1 MATNPLNDIAATFL
15 SGGTTM
21 ILFIVIGVVAI
32 ILICLAAWLLMFRKR
47 WNLKVEFKMVRS
59 DGRIT
64 VPEWGKGQYD
74 AKSGIIWLKRKGM
87 RMKKEGVKAMRLDRY
102 LQGQNTI
109 TVVGNPG
116 NWRIVIPDSF
126 LEVVDTDTGEEA
138 TVITLKTDTRED
150 KSWSTYFERL
160 AGQTFTIQSFMA
172 EYGQFIGWGL
182 ILMVVIIANFVGFS
196 MVLGKLKG

>member
-1 MATNPLNDIAATFL
+1 MVLL
-15 SGGTTM
+15 
-21 ILFIVIGVVAI
+21 IVVGVIAI
-32 ILICLAAWLLMFRKR
+32 ILICFAAWFLLFRKR
-47 WNLKVEFKMVRS
+47 WNLKVEFKMIRS
-59 DGRIT
+59 DGRVT

-74 AKSGIIWLKRKGM
+74 AKSGIIWLKRKGI
-87 RMKKEGVKAMRLDRY
+87 RMKKEGIKAMRLDKY
-102 LQGQNTI
+102 LQGQNTV

-126 LEVVDTDTGEEA
+126 LEVIDDETGEEA
-138 TVITLKTDTRED
+138 AIIALKTDTRED

-160 AGQTFTIQSFMA
+160 AGQTFTIQNFMQ